1 MFTKKEIFSIPN
13 ILCYFRIGLVPIFIY
28 TYFTAETS
36 GEHMLSAAILLF
48 SSLSDFLD
56 GFIARKYNMITELGK
71 LIDPVADKLT
81 QFVVAC
87 SLMYTYPA
95 YAWLVAIIVVK
106 DGMLLFVGMY
116 IYRKKGKHLAQAE
129 LPGKVATAVFFVVSI
144 ILIAFYIP
152 GTMISTVMIYSTLIL
167 MIIAMVYYG
176 QGLYSLYLED

>member
-1 MFTKKEIFSIPN
+1 
-13 ILCYFRIGLVPIFIY
+13 
-28 TYFTAETS
+28 
-36 GEHMLSAAILLF
+36 
-48 SSLSDFLD
+48 
-56 GFIARKYNMITELGK
+56 MITELGK